1 MQRYTPF
8 NVSAMHSKIAKVC
21 GADVVSWDKKEGV
34 FNKSFI
40 TTLSNGKQV
49 VVRVK
54 VRYHP
59 YHRCSIAHYLKEPDC
74 GSYTLH
80 DSQRSRND
88 GLLPACPEHAGTEDP
103 RLEFAC

>member
-54 VRYHP
+54 VRYHICHHP
-59 YHRCSIAHYLKEPDC
+59 SIAHPFIEPDR
-74 GSYTLH
+74 GSYALY
-80 DSQRSRND
+80 D
-88 GLLPACPEHAGTEDP
+88 G
-103 RLEFAC
+103 